1 LVLEP
6 IGADKVR
13 ATSTSCDHEQV
24 ILPDQALEIAA
35 LGKQLYFVRALRR
48 AEYLNVDESGMSD
61 GPKP

>member
-1 LVLEP
+1 
-6 IGADKVR
+6 
-13 ATSTSCDHEQV
+13 V
-24 ILPDQALEIAA
+24 ILPDQALEIVA